1 MSALDCSG
9 EVGDWPGCASSSED
23 HLVGQFSGS
32 SDFQARPM
40 IDSTEPMPPNYDM
53 SATISHSG
61 VMTNEGPL
69 AVAFNMTCSSLLQ
82 NLTSRALN
90 GTIPPILD
98 DIWPVVDE
106 IERRGLLAAEMVE
119 RYISILGAKLIVVYT
134 DYAPLALS
142 YFSQLRRETSA
153 KFLRLWYHPAI
164 GPAVLTLHSQT
175 LLAWR
180 NVQDATIKGWSI
192 ASSVHLPDVHKKQ
205 FMAIVAL
212 LSELAQRHW
221 LMLVVV
227 FVVISLLLMLL
238 PRLRALK
245 LFLLG
250 LKDAR
255 VLVLGL
261 DNSGKSTLLLMLK
274 DNRVAIPNR
283 TMAPNRVRLRLDSTR
298 LVAIDMGGSDAA
310 RSRHPWEAMYSKSVT
325 GVIFVVDASDT
336 NPNRLEKTRRE
347 LQALLSTAELCPT
360 VPVLVLGNKIDL
372 GAAMSEAQLREL
384 LGLNPPGQHERVL
397 VCMCSMVHKMGYGD
411 GLRWLIDHRT

>member
-1 MSALDCSG
+1 MSDLECSVGQCSG
-9 EVGDWPGCASSSED
+9 G
-23 HLVGQFSGS
+23 VGQHHDVS
-32 SDFQARPM
+32 SDGDFLARPM
-40 IDSTEPMPPNYDM
+40 IDATEPMAPNYDM
-53 SATISHSG
+53 SATISHSDG
-61 VMTNEGPL
+61 MTNEGPL
-69 AVAFNMTCSSLLQ
+69 AVAIKMTCSSLLQ
-82 NLTSRALN
+82 NFTSRALN

-106 IERRGLLAAEMVE
+106 IERRGLLAVEMFE
-119 RYISILGAKLIVVYT
+119 RYISTLCAKLIVFYT
-134 DYAPLALS
+134 DFEPLAMS
-142 YFSQLRRETSA
+142 YYSQLRRETSA
-153 KFLRLWYHPAI
+153 EFLRLWYHPAI
-164 GPAVLTLHSQT
+164 GLAVSTLHSHT
-175 LLAWR
+175 LLAWTR
-180 NVQDATIKGWSI
+180 IQDATMHVWAI
-192 ASSVHLPDVHKKQ
+192 ASSVRLPDVHKKQ
-205 FMAIVAL
+205 LISIVAL

-227 FVVISLLLMLL
+227 SVFISLLLMLL

-245 LFLLG
+245 VFMLG

-298 LVAIDMGGSDAA
+298 LVATDMGGSDVA

-336 NPNRLEKTRRE
+336 NPSRLEKTRCE
-347 LQALLSTAELCPT
+347 LQALLISAELSPT

-372 GAAMSEAQLREL
+372 GAAMSEAQLRER
-384 LGLNPPGQHERVL
+384 LGLSPSGQHERVR

-411 GLRWLIDHRT
+411 GLRWLIDRRT